1 MLKVRGVSKEFP
13 GASRGGSRLQAVQD
27 VSFDVEEGEF
37 FTLLGPSGC
46 GKTTLLRSVAGLEQ
60 PDSGEIWIDDTLMF
74 DAQRRVRT
82 EPHRRPIGMV
92 FQSYAIWPHMTVFDN
107 VAFPLVQGRER
118 MPAGRARPLVQQML
132 KLVSLEEFADSW
144 ATRLSGG
151 QQQRLALA
159 RALVDRPRVLL
170 LDEPL
175 SNLDARLRKTLRRE
189 LKEAQ
194 RSLGVTTLYV
204 THDQSEAL
212 ALSDRVAV
220 LRAGQVMQ
228 VGTPREV
235 YECPADA
242 FVARFV
248 GDANVFGARVLEAG
262 RSPVVD
268 SAFGTVRCHGEVTG
282 RVGEQVWCFVRPENV
297 RMRPANGA
305 SEGSEIRGRATS
317 VDYVGDRQECTLRRG
332 ESELRG
338 WAPPQMTV
346 RVGDEVCVDLQEAG
360 ARVLP
365 EGEVLDEARSG
376 PLPTDAVDLGA
387 QSGQE

>member
-1 MLKVRGVSKEFP
+1 MLKVRRVSKEFP
-13 GASRGGSRLQAVQD
+13 GASRGGRRLRAVQD

-74 DAQRRVRT
+74 DAERRVRT

-107 VAFPLVQGRER
+107 VAFPLVQGRDR
-118 MPAGRARPLVQQML
+118 MRASQARPLVQEML
-132 KLVSLEEFADSW
+132 KLVSLEEFEDSW

-159 RALVDRPRVLL
+159 RALVGRPRVLL

-212 ALSDRVAV
+212 SLSDRVAV
-220 LRAGQVMQ
+220 LRDGQVMQ
-228 VGTPREV
+228 AGTPREI
-235 YECPADA
+235 YESPADA

-248 GDANVFGARVLEAG
+248 GDANVFDGRVLEAG

-268 SAFGTVRCHGEVTG
+268 SAFGMVRCHGEVAG
-282 RVGEQVWCFVRPENV
+282 GIGEQVWCFVRPENV
-297 RMRPANGA
+297 RMRLANGA

-338 WAPPQMTV
+338 WAPPEITV
-346 RVGDEVCVDLQEAG
+346 HVGDEVCVDLERAG

-365 EGEVLDEARSG
+365 EQVA
-376 PLPTDAVDLGA
+376 TDGGRTLELRPGAADVSA
-387 QSGQE
+387 QSAQE